1 MGTVSPRLIRWVEE
15 HFKDPG
21 SASAVIEDLSALE
34 QGERVQ
40 AAVAIWSYGDY
51 PRFREAIQ
59 TARADWRDAL
69 VRAGLENDN
78 WAYLLDLNLGRLDN

>member
-1 MGTVSPRLIRWVEE
+1 MSTVSPRLIRWIEE
-15 HFKDPG
+15 HFQEPG
-21 SASAVIEDLSALE
+21 SASAVVEELSSLE

-40 AAVAIWSYGDY
+40 AAVAIWSWGNY

-59 TARADWRDAL
+59 MAREDWRDAL

-78 WAYLLDLNLGRLDN
+78 WPHLLDLNLGRVDD